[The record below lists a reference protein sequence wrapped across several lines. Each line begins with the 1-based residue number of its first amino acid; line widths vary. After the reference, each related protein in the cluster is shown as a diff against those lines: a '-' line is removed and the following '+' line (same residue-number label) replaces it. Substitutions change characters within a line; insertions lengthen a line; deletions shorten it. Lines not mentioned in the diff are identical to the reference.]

1 MRISRAR
8 LLAASVLSVAALA
21 CTENSNDALG
31 PSEAELDPVTV
42 PEPSFSYMAGS
53 SCRDAYADAPSD
65 IAEVE
70 RPNVSPCDAVNGVGG
85 LEGFYFLPSLVG
97 NPGVSGDLQSGLA
110 ADLIVEAVPDPSTCA
125 VGVDP
130 GCQVY
135 SLRVREKG
143 GVYST
148 SWSLNKKQEHLA
160 ETLWNIRVGLETD
173 AGLGVLDT
181 VRLGHRWVLQTNSP
195 STDQPSNDPTL
206 DIQFGSN
213 QGISFFIARDA
224 CTNLEAGTSV
234 TCIIPDDGG
243 TLGLVTPIG
252 QQIQLNVG
260 PGNGA
265 RTYTLESTPGAV
277 DIDLRKFGAD
287 FTVTA
292 DPPFGPDERLNASDV
307 RVCEPAE
314 FDTSGGSDAFIV
326 QQDEQ
331 GQSVLSRFDVSCPLF
346 TTSVGLLENFGDR
359 LGVLASVFAPR
370 PLIATSALKAG
381 TGGGGTLR
389 RLSSFVL
396 AEVVE
401 MDYSAPADGNSE
413 IDLGDAVTATV
424 QVTVEDGTAASN
436 AKVRFFAMDG
446 DVISCAGAGG
456 TNVSPTSCY
465 AVTGTDGLATV
476 NWTPGAA
483 GDRNLYALGCG
494 VAVPGEDTPSTATDG
509 VLGVLQSGNGGVC
522 DRNPFVDATNP
533 SNGFANG
540 IDSGLDPFEP
550 TADAEIAIND
560 LPLVFTA
567 TVRVC
572 NPTGVES
579 ASCAFTDAAGGT
591 LLIDDEDGQQVQLNI
606 GPGNGDR
613 EYTLAFN
620 DGAVDTDLRQYG
632 RAVTVTADPEFG
644 PEDRLNAS
652 NILFCRDEFLTSGSN
667 DAYVLQQD
675 ARGQSV
681 LPPVEVSCPLSGT
694 TTTSLLDLLDRV
706 GEGVLAAASW
716 LGPQPL
722 VATAPFK
729 AGTGGGGTLRRL
741 SDFDLVEMSAATIET
756 GGGPNTI
763 VIGESI
769 PASVRVRV
777 NDGITASDGT
787 TASGATVR
795 FFAESGDALVCSDGT
810 PAIAGPAG
818 TTTCVELTG
827 TDGLAS
833 VTWTPGAIGSAR
845 LFALG
850 CGIAVPGLDTPV
862 TDLNGDG
869 VLGVLQSGIGGVCD
883 RDPFVVDGYSATDD
897 GYANGANSGV
907 DPFEPFGTPSQEI
920 AINDLPI
927 VFNATVEEPYTVIEG
942 RSDAT
947 DGFGVRFR
955 SFASR
960 GDSEI
965 WLGVSDLESGA
976 DRVEADVVWLTDS
989 SVGDGILLSYD
1000 PAGATGGQLLAQV
1013 TVPGGEVVSLTYDNV
1028 AGTAPAACPASDV
1041 DVLVVEIVGRH
1052 KGTMIDLRNT
1062 AVNGIPIEPGSFS
1075 GTRGTFN
1082 WTIEGFDVTSAFTVT
1097 GELFLSG
1104 EFPPNGDA
1112 LTKLQITAACLP

>member
-21 CTENSNDALG
+21 CTENSDDAFG

-42 PEPSFSYMAGS
+42 PDPSFSYMAGA
-53 SCRDAYADAPSD
+53 SCLDDLLTAPPTDS
-65 IAEVE
+65 
-70 RPNVSPCDAVNGVGG
+70 SPCDAANGRNGFP
-85 LEGFYFLPSLVG
+85 GFYFLPSLVG

-110 ADLIVEAVPDPSTCA
+110 DDLIVEVVPYTCTS
-125 VGVDP
+125 GP
-130 GCQVY
+130 GCETY
-135 SLRVREKG
+135 TLPVREQG
-143 GVYST
+143 GAYTT
-148 SWSLNKKQEHLA
+148 SWKVNKKLTNLE
-160 ETLWNIRVGLETD
+160 ETTWRIRVSLASGD
-173 AGLGVLDT
+173 GVAGVTSSHVALGFRDVL
-181 VRLGHRWVLQTNSP
+181 LTNSP

-213 QGISFFIARDA
+213 QGISFFIARDV
-224 CTNLEAGTSV
+224 CTNLETGTSV

-314 FDTSGGSDAFIV
+314 FDTSGGADAYIV

-331 GQSVLSRFDVSCPLF
+331 GQSVLSRFDVTCPLF
-346 TTSVGLLENFGDR
+346 TTSVGLLENLGDR

-370 PLIATSALKAG
+370 PLIATSTIARTG
-381 TGGGGTLR
+381 GGGGTLR

-401 MDYSAPADGNSE
+401 MDYNAPADGSYE
-413 IDLGDAVTATV
+413 IDLGDAVSATV
-424 QVTVEDGTAASN
+424 QVVVEDGTAASG
-436 AKVRFFAMDG
+436 ATVRFFAMDG
-446 DVISCAGAGG
+446 DVISCPDGMSDPAE
-456 TNVSPTSCY
+456 SPTSCY
-465 AVTGTDGLATV
+465 AMTDEDGLATV

-483 GDRNLYALGCG
+483 GERNLYALGCG
-494 VAVPGEDTPSTATDG
+494 IAVPGEDTPATATDDI
-509 VLGVLQSGNGGVC
+509 LGVLQSDNGGVC
-522 DRNPFVDATNP
+522 DRNPFVDITNP
-533 SNGFANG
+533 ANGSANG

-567 TVRVC
+567 SVRVC

-591 LLIDDEDGQQVQLNI
+591 LLIDDGDGQQVQLNI
-606 GPGNGDR
+606 GPGNGNR

-652 NILFCRDEFLTSGSN
+652 TILFCRDEFLTSGSN

-681 LPPVEVSCPLSGT
+681 LPPVSVSCPLTGT
-694 TTTSLLDLLDRV
+694 TTSLLDRV
-706 GEGVLAAASW
+706 GEGMLAAASW

-722 VATAPFK
+722 VATAPVK

-741 SDFDLVEMSAATIET
+741 SDFDLVEMSAAKIET
-756 GGGPNTI
+756 GGGSNTI
-763 VIGESI
+763 VVGESV

-787 TASGATVR
+787 AASGATVR
-795 FFAESGDALVCSDGT
+795 FFAESGDALVCSDGN
-810 PAIAGPAG
+810 PANPATVGPAG

-833 VTWTPGAIGSAR
+833 VTWTPGAVGDAR

-850 CGIAVPGLDTPV
+850 CGIAVPGLDTPE

-883 RDPFVVDGYSATDD
+883 RDPFVVDGYRATDD

-907 DPFEPFGTPSQEI
+907 DPFEPFGTPLEEI

-927 VFNATVEEPYTVIEG
+927 VFTATVEEPYTVIEG

-1041 DVLVVEIVGRH
+1041 DVLVVEIIGRH

-1082 WTIEGFDVTSAFTVT
+1082 WSIEGFDVTSAFTVT